1 MIVCDIS
8 LNIKSETVKQYFTQY
23 NMIIRFLMT
32 ITGLW
37 KRAYVIYDTTGIVDQ
52 LHTRVWLLPIM
63 NFSIRMHPLNLFANE
78 MKERNAYT
86 LTLSGL
92 PKGII

>member
-52 LHTRVWLLPIM
+52 LHTRV
-63 NFSIRMHPLNLFANE
+63 
-78 MKERNAYT
+78 
-86 LTLSGL
+86 
-92 PKGII
+92 